1 MADAAGEAL
10 ERMLSLDNDAVNVSG
25 IGSGSDSGA
34 TEMLRVVSRDG
45 CCLLVVAKKDL
56 I

>member
-1 MADAAGEAL
+1 MADAAAEAL
-10 ERMLSLDNDAVNVSG
+10 ERILSLNDDAVDVSG

-34 TEMLRVVSRDG
+34 TEMLRVVSRYG
-45 CCLLVVAKKDL
+45 CYLLVVAKKDL